1 MAEGCQK
8 EEAFRAYVE
17 RYQIEVPQN
26 QVDEEIKGMVL
37 EYRHRMQYAAL
48 SSGVLQT
55 VTEEEMKEQ
64 KKEME
69 KEAYFTVKSKLVLK
83 ELIASR
89 KFSVTRRELEA
100 EALAMAR
107 RQNTTVEMI
116 KRFFGE
122 EMELL
127 ERDLLER
134 KAMDYA
140 AGLAGK

>member
-1 MAEGCQK
+1 
-8 EEAFRAYVE
+8 
-17 RYQIEVPQN
+17 
-26 QVDEEIKGMVL
+26 
-37 EYRHRMQYAAL
+37 
-48 SSGVLQT
+48 
-55 VTEEEMKEQ
+55 MKER

-69 KEAYFTVKSKLVLK
+69 KEAYFTVKSRLVLK

-140 AGLAGK
+140 AGFAGK